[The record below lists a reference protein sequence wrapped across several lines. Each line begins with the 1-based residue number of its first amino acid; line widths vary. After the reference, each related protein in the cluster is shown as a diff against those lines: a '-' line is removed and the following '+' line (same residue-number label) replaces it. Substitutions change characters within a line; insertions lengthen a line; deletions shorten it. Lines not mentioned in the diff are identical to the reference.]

1 MDVRFGG
8 LPPYVPGN
16 RAHGQL
22 RCIAGFEGA
31 ASMHFV
37 SGQ

>member
-8 LPPYVPGN
+8 LLPYVLGGG
-16 RAHGQL
+16 AHGQL

-31 ASMHFV
+31 ASMRAV
-37 SGQ
+37 SG